1 MLWHDGRTERQV
13 LTLKLILLAAPGA
26 GKGTQAENLSKHF
39 GIPTISTG
47 AILRKNIA
55 EGTEL
60 GSIAKKYIDDGKFV
74 PDEVMIDIVRKR
86 LHEDDCKG
94 GFILDGF
101 PRNLA
106 QADVLDKSD
115 IEIDKV
121 LTIEV
126 DDETIIERLSGRLE
140 CEECGTTYHT
150 VYRKP
155 KKEGVCDNCGGK
167 LIVRADDKPEII
179 KSRLATYHSQTEPL
193 KEFYRTKGMLVTV
206 IGQNG
211 IEKTTE
217 KVLEALEN

>member
-60 GSIAKKYIDDGKFV
+60 GSVAKQYIDDGKFV
-74 PDEVMIDIVRKR
+74 P
-86 LHEDDCKG
+86 
-94 GFILDGF
+94 DGF

-193 KEFYRTKGMLVTV
+193 KEFYRAKGMLVTV

-217 KVLEALEN
+217 KVLEALEK